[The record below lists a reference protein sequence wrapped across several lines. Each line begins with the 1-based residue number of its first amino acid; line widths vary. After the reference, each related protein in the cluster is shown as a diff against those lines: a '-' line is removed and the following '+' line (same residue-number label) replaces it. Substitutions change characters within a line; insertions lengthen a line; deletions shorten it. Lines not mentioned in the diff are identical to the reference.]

1 MAVAVAVAMNLHCYC
16 TAWKVS
22 KAGKKIFNREF
33 MEKEFGLLHRSQ
45 MAEEIDEEDIQMLEA
60 ASMPISCPTS
70 K

>member
-22 KAGKKIFNREF
+22 KARKQIFNREF

-45 MAEEIDEEDIQMLEA
+45 MAEEIDEGGDTDAGNGVYANKL
-60 ASMPISCPTS
+60 SY